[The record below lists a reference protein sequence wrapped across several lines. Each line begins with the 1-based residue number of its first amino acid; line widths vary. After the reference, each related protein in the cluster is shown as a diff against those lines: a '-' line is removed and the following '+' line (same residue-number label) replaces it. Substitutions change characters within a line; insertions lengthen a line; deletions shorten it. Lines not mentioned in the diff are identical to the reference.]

1 MATQNDL
8 AVLATRIQML
18 ESKIDYLVD
27 LIQKKIEQE
36 ETAENGRTN

>member
-1 MATQNDL
+1 MAQTNDF

-36 ETAENGRTN
+36 ELKNGTI

>member
-1 MATQNDL
+1 MAQQNDL

-18 ESKIDYLVD
+18 ESKIDYMVD

-36 ETAENGRTN
+36 EVKQ

>member
-1 MATQNDL
+1 MAETNDV

-36 ETAENGRTN
+36 EIKQ

>member
-1 MATQNDL
+1 MAQTNDL

-18 ESKIDYLVD
+18 ESKIDYLID

-36 ETAENGRTN
+36 ELNNERS